1 MVIGMSL
8 AAFTVLHVVISLVG
22 IVAGVIALVAMLN
35 GRAPAGW
42 TALFLA
48 TTVLT
53 SVTGFLFPSSGFTP
67 AQAFGV
73 LSLVLLAL
81 ALFALYGRH
90 LGGAWRWIYVVTA
103 VPALYLNCFVLV
115 VQSFQKLSFLKPLAP
130 TQSELPFQAAQLLLL
145 VIFVVA
151 GVFAVRKFHPDGR
164 PSVALKASTP

>member
-22 IVAGVIALVAMLN
+22 IVAGVIVLVAMLN

-48 TTVLT
+48 ATVLT
-53 SVTGFLFPSSGFTP
+53 SVTGFLFPSTGFTP

-73 LSLVLLAL
+73 LSLILLAF

-103 VPALYLNCFVLV
+103 LPALYLNCFVAV
-115 VQSFQKLSFLKPLAP
+115 VQSFQKLAFLSALAP
-130 TQSELPFQAAQLLLL
+130 TQSEPPFQVAQLVLLA
-145 VIFVVA
+145 IFIVA
-151 GVFAVRKFHPDGR
+151 GIFAVRKFHPDGR
-164 PSVALKASTP
+164 SSVALKAST